1 MEHLTGLQWS
11 AGLFG
16 LAIGMVIGAVLAWA
30 MREHERRADGDP
42 KLTADDF
49 PPLVPGPSAGITLTD
64 APLGDIPAVP
74 EPLERHG
81 NPLVIRMYER
91 WLDADARGD
100 AIAVRRQEIRML
112 SNGVD
117 TPWSR
122 ADAETRLARLKG
134 EAP

>member
-16 LAIGMVIGAVLAWA
+16 LAIGIVVGAISTWFA
-30 MREHERRADGDP
+30 MRPPRA
-42 KLTADDF
+42 
-49 PPLVPGPSAGITLTD
+49 VSD
-64 APLGDIPAVP
+64 AEIQDAFNDVLPLGDVPAIP

-112 SNGVD
+112 SNGVE

-134 EAP
+134 ETP

>member
-16 LAIGMVIGAVLAWA
+16 LAIGMVIGAVLVWF

-74 EPLERHG
+74 EPLERRG

-91 WLDADARGD
+91 WLEADGRGD
-100 AIAVRRQEIRML
+100 QIAVRRQEIRML

>member
-1 MEHLTGLQWS
+1 MEHLTGLDWS

-16 LAIGMVIGAVLAWA
+16 LALGMVIGAVLVWC
-30 MREHERRADGDP
+30 MRERRTDGDP
-42 KLTADDF
+42 LITADDF

-74 EPLERHG
+74 EPLERCG

>member
-1 MEHLTGLQWS
+1 MEHLTGLEW
-11 AGLFG
+11 ATGLFG
-16 LAIGMVIGAVLAWA
+16 LAIGILSGCVATWFA
-30 MREHERRADGDP
+30 MRPVTDAEIHDA
-42 KLTADDF
+42 
-49 PPLVPGPSAGITLTD
+49 LTD
-64 APLGDIPAVP
+64 LSNLGRDEVVGDVPATP
-74 EPLERHG
+74 EPIERCG

-134 EAP
+134 ETP

>member
-1 MEHLTGLQWS
+1 MEHLTGLDWS

-16 LAIGMVIGAVLAWA
+16 LAIGMVIGAVLVWC
-30 MREHERRADGDP
+30 MRERERRADEA
-42 KLTADDF
+42 TRE
-49 PPLVPGPSAGITLTD
+49 VLTD
-64 APLGDIPAVP
+64 LAQFAHDEVVGDVPAVP
-74 EPLERHG
+74 EPLERCG

>member
-16 LAIGMVIGAVLAWA
+16 LAIGIVVGAVSTWFA
-30 MREHERRADGDP
+30 MRPPRAVSDAEIQD
-42 KLTADDF
+42 A
-49 PPLVPGPSAGITLTD
+49 LTD
-64 APLGDIPAVP
+64 LSQFARGEAVGDVPATP
-74 EPLERHG
+74 EPLERCG

-100 AIAVRRQEIRML
+100 SIAVRRQEIRML
-112 SNGVD
+112 SNGVE

-134 EAP
+134 ETP

>member
-16 LAIGMVIGAVLAWA
+16 LAIGIVVGAISTWFA
-30 MREHERRADGDP
+30 MRPPRA
-42 KLTADDF
+42 
-49 PPLVPGPSAGITLTD
+49 VSD
-64 APLGDIPAVP
+64 AEIQDAFNDVLPLGDVPAIP

-91 WLDADARGD
+91 WLDADARD
-100 AIAVRRQEIRML
+100 DKVAVRRQEIRML
-112 SNGVD
+112 TNGID
-117 TPWSR
+117 PPWSR
-122 ADAETRLARLKG
+122 ADAETRLVRLKG

>member
-1 MEHLTGLQWS
+1 MEHLTGLDWS
-11 AGLFG
+11 AGFFG
-16 LAIGMVIGAVLAWA
+16 LAVGIVMGAVLVWA
-30 MREHERRADGDP
+30 MRPHDAGGDP
-42 KLTADDF
+42 VLTADDF
-49 PPLVPGPSAGITLTD
+49 PPLVPGPSASITLTD

-81 NPLVIRMYER
+81 NPLVVRMYER